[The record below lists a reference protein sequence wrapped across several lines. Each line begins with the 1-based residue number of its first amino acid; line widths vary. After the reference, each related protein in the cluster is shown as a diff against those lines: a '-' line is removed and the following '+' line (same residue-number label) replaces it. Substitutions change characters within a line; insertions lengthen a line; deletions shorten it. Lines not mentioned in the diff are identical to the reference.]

1 MGGLAAISVDLQ
13 WGDVVRRLDAT
24 PLCRTRSGVVADPVE
39 TPAEVRKDAN
49 PEDAKPADAGGGE
62 QT

>member
-1 MGGLAAISVDLQ
+1 M
-13 WGDVVRRLDAT
+13 VRRLDAT